1 MLPPPPRSSPVL
13 LHGLPPG
20 DDRLGRFVCGG
31 IYIYIYMSSPLF
43 FEFRSFFF
51 VNSAAFIFI
60 LSVFLGAFVPS
71 LRPGSARV
79 RAELQ
84 RHSGPDEYS
93 AGVWGVQEM
102 AVQLVV
108 RQVRIE

>member
-1 MLPPPPRSSPVL
+1 MDCLPEMIDLAVSCAGVY
-13 LHGLPPG
+13 
-20 DDRLGRFVCGG
+20 